1 MRRYGHPKDIN
12 QTYLDRPGAYGIIL
26 LGKKILCTLQKT
38 PEPELQLPGGG
49 IDLGENP
56 MTALHREVREETGW
70 RISILYRFG
79 AYQRFTFMPEYNFHA
94 RKVCHIYIAR
104 AIRKVG
110 EPTELD
116 HTAYWSEPRVVI
128 NKLASDGDAAF
139 LKTFLKTR
147 LSSF

>member
-79 AYQRFTFMPEYNFHA
+79 AKSTQPFR
-94 RKVCHIYIAR
+94 RLQ
-104 AIRKVG
+104 
-110 EPTELD
+110 EP
-116 HTAYWSEPRVVI
+116 WGR
-128 NKLASDGDAAF
+128 
-139 LKTFLKTR
+139 
-147 LSSF
+147 

>member
-70 RISILYRFG
+70 RISILYRLG
-79 AYQRFTFMPEYNFHA
+79 PINVLHLCLNIIFMHEKF
-94 RKVCHIYIAR
+94 
-104 AIRKVG
+104 AIFILHEQFVKSESQQNLIIQLTG
-110 EPTELD
+110 LNQEL
-116 HTAYWSEPRVVI
+116 
-128 NKLASDGDAAF
+128 
-139 LKTFLKTR
+139 
-147 LSSF
+147 